1 MTDFTTIDAY
11 GVLTEADTL
20 IIQRVLPGP
29 VERIWA
35 YLTDSDLRRQWL
47 ASGEMPMTAGAPF
60 ELEWHND
67 ELTQPAGDRPDGMP
81 EKHQMPSHIVAADPP
96 RKLVIAWRNTG
107 DVTFELEPHG
117 DEVLLTLTHERFA
130 SRSSIINHA
139 AGWHAHLDILAARAR
154 GETSTNFWDQWRA
167 YKDEYERRIPAD
179 AAQG

>member
-47 ASGEMPMTAGAPF
+47 ASGEMPMTVGAPF

-67 ELTQPAGDRPDGMP
+67 ELSQPAGDRPDGMP

-167 YKDEYERRIPAD
+167 FKDEYERRIPAD
-179 AAQG
+179 AAQS